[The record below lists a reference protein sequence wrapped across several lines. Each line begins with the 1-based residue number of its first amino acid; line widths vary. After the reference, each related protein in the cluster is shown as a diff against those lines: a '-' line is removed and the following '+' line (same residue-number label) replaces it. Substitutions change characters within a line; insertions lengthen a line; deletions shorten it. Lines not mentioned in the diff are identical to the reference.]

1 MFFMWLPGEAAD
13 REAGVAAVVA
23 GRIDVVGAEAEHV
36 GIASIRVRS
45 GRPIAP
51 IHCKHDTTSASCA
64 CLRCA

>member
-45 GRPIAP
+45 
-51 IHCKHDTTSASCA
+51 
-64 CLRCA
+64 